1 MEANLQLGSRTRR
14 RYVYTQAALTSV
26 QCRCSQRKM
35 CQIDRRTVVC
45 YDLDETT
52 CKLDET
58 QTQITRLIMLRLR
71 SIDHALRQ
79 SSLSRFS
86 WKSRKLS
93 SFLVVLFWCKIF
105 FAGRSQFFRSSSK
118 ISRRNRSRL
127 IFDTVNRGTLI
138 FEFEKNI

>member
-1 MEANLQLGSRTRR
+1 M
-14 RYVYTQAALTSV
+14 YTQAALTSV

-86 WKSRKLS
+86 GNRENYQVSLSFYSGVKYFSQEGPNFSARLRKYRDGIAR
-93 SFLVVLFWCKIF
+93 V
-105 FAGRSQFFRSSSK
+105 
-118 ISRRNRSRL
+118 
-127 IFDTVNRGTLI
+127 
-138 FEFEKNI
+138 